1 MTLKVKERH
10 QEVRRGEG
18 KQLDSLT
25 GLRIFAAAWV
35 MLLHFRHVTETETW
49 RFPLVE
55 RFIMQ
60 GQYGVDLFFV
70 LSGFILS
77 HVYFEQLR
85 TRLCWPDFRSFINF
99 RFARLYPVHLVT
111 FLAMVALFVAEI
123 LFFEESSANSERYS
137 PAVFIS
143 TLTMTHAWWG
153 VIVTPNMPAWS
164 ISAEWFA
171 YLLFPVLCL
180 IIARLRVAPL
190 VFVVVGLGLAVV
202 WREAM
207 DHHLIRVM
215 AGFLVGMA
223 TYQMYHHS
231 SKLARVPFLGTVI
244 VTLIVLWAT
253 LGNPPRLE
261 IGIVLF
267 AALVLT
273 LASERDWLCRVL
285 SLKAVVYLGEVSYA
299 VYMVH
304 WVVRVIVRTAAER
317 TSILEYIPLG
327 LMVAVYVTVS
337 MLAAV
342 LLYHLVERPWRRRLR
357 RLLTHRGTKPR
368 FGAADASMAATRS

>member
-1 MTLKVKERH
+1 MIIILKVEKRN
-10 QEVRRGEG
+10 QEVRRREG

-35 MLLHFRHVTETETW
+35 MLLHFRDVTQTQTW
-49 RFPLVE
+49 HFPLGD
-55 RFIMQ
+55 RFITQ
-60 GQYGVDLFFV
+60 GGYGVDLFFV

-77 HVYFEQLR
+77 HVYFEQFR
-85 TRLCWPDFRSFINF
+85 TRLGWPDFRSFISF

-111 FLAMVALFVAEI
+111 FLIMVALFSAEI
-123 LFFEESSANSERYS
+123 LLSGASSVKSERYT

-153 VIVTPNMPAWS
+153 VTVTPNLPAWS

-171 YLLFPVLCL
+171 YLLFPLLCL

-190 VFVVVGLGLAVV
+190 VFLVVGLGLATIWQEV
-202 WREAM
+202 AH
-207 DHHLIRVM
+207 HHLIRVM

-223 TYQMYHHS
+223 TYQVSHHS
-231 SKLARVPFLGTVI
+231 LKLVRVPVLGTVI
-244 VTLIVLWAT
+244 IALIVLWAT
-253 LGNPPRLE
+253 LGNSPRPE

-273 LASERDWLCRVL
+273 LSSERDWLCRVL
-285 SLKAVVYLGEVSYA
+285 SLKAIVYLGEVSYA

-304 WVVRVIVRTAAER
+304 
-317 TSILEYIPLG
+317 
-327 LMVAVYVTVS
+327 
-337 MLAAV
+337 
-342 LLYHLVERPWRRRLR
+342 
-357 RLLTHRGTKPR
+357 
-368 FGAADASMAATRS
+368 